1 MRVFHLR
8 PDPDLRPFIDRFWGW
23 QYPEYPEHP
32 APGAD
37 REPAPVRPRPQHRS
51 QPHGQDLALPLL
63 LPGAGAEVY
72 FHRDTPFSAAAFDP
86 TEGPP
91 PSLAPGAATRAG
103 AVEYPCPPPLPST
116 PPGMHA
122 PALAVG
128 HPGAEMGANTG
139 LNTGLNTGAVSAS
152 VMPPAQTLPGAHLFA
167 LRRRTVQ
174 LLPAPRVDFIAVRF
188 RAGMVHRFTA
198 IPGAELADA
207 FLTPGDLWGPA
218 GAHLAVR
225 LAETPSLPARAA
237 LLQAFL
243 RARLRADALDALA
256 ETAVA
261 RLYRQSPAGAGD
273 GHGAHDDGN
282 AAAGIARL
290 AADLDLGRRQLER
303 RVGAL
308 TGLAPVAWKRLVRL
322 QKTARRLALAPDAS
336 LTDTALALGYYDQ
349 AHCIRDFRALAG
361 LTPGQYRTLLAS
373 GTHFYNPPGSS
384 AGILAAPSPTSR

>member
-1 MRVFHLR
+1 MRIFHLR
-8 PDPDLRPFIDRFWGW
+8 PAPELRPFIDRFWGW
-23 QYPEYPEHP
+23 QSPESP
-32 APGAD
+32 ASARNPGQ
-37 REPAPVRPRPQHRS
+37 APVP
-51 QPHGQDLALPLL
+51 LPLL
-63 LPGAGAEVY
+63 LPGTGAEIY
-72 FHRDTPFSAAAFDP
+72 FHREAPFRTTAF
-86 TEGPP
+86 GPADAE
-91 PSLAPGAATRAG
+91 AP
-103 AVEYPCPPPLPST
+103 
-116 PPGMHA
+116 HA
-122 PALAVG
+122 RREV
-128 HPGAEMGANTG
+128 
-139 LNTGLNTGAVSAS
+139 
-152 VMPPAQTLPGAHLFA
+152 PAQALPGAHLFA

-218 GAHLAVR
+218 GAHLAAR
-225 LAETPSLPARAA
+225 LAETPSLPTRAA

-256 ETAVA
+256 ETAVE

-282 AAAGIARL
+282 AAAGIVRL